1 MNIFE
6 LREYLQ
12 RGKTGIIPGWI
23 GYLRYNYGKN
33 EIYFQNDNYI
43 MRQKELIDKI
53 KDKTDL
59 YYII

>member
-6 LREYLQ
+6 LKEYLQ

-23 GYLRYNYGKN
+23 GYLKYNYGKN
-33 EIYFQNDNYI
+33 EIYFQNNDYI
-43 MRQKELIDKI
+43 MNQKELIDKI
-53 KDKTDL
+53 KNRNDL

>member
-43 MRQKELIDKI
+43 MSQKELIDKI

>member
-6 LREYLQ
+6 LKEYLQ
-12 RGKTGIIPGWI
+12 KGKTGIIPGWI

-33 EIYFQNDNYI
+33 EIYFQNNDYI
-43 MRQKELIDKI
+43 MNKKELIDKI
-53 KDKTDL
+53 KNRNDL

>member
-6 LREYLQ
+6 LKEYLQ
-12 RGKTGIIPGWI
+12 KGKTGIIPGWI

-33 EIYFQNDNYI
+33 EIYFQNNDYI
-43 MRQKELIDKI
+43 MNQKELIDKI
-53 KDKTDL
+53 KNRNDL

>member
-33 EIYFQNDNYI
+33 EIYFQNDDYI
-43 MRQKELIDKI
+43 MSQKELIDKI